1 MRIGRHEQKR
11 TRKREQIVS
20 KVVGRMFMSLGIQR
34 PLDLMCGW
42 VPGLMASES
51 GAPW

>member
-11 TRKREQIVS
+11 RTRKREQIVP

-34 PLDLMCGW
+34 PLDVVCGW
-42 VPGLMASES
+42 VPGLMASE
-51 GAPW
+51 